1 MCHKYKEQYR
11 YIRIFL
17 CSIDDILYLLQ
28 EELNG
33 CVGYRQMWAILRHK
47 DQLTVKRL
55 LVDVMIYVNYPF
67 YRSTVQMLLS
77 ILDGEGVK
85 RRQSCRLVRR
95 TYQNKVNIFIC
106 FFVNVEF

>member
-33 CVGYRQMWAILRHK
+33 CSRNVGYRQMS
-47 DQLTVKRL
+47 VKRL

-106 FFVNVEF
+106 SFVNVEF